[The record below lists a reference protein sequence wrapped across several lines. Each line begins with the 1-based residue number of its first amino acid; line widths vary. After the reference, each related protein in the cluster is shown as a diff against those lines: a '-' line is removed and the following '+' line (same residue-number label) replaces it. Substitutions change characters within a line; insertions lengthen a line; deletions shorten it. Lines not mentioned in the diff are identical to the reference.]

1 MHLKAMTLRGFK
13 SFASATTLRFEPG
26 ITCVVGPNGSGKSNV
41 VDALSWVMGE
51 QGAKSL
57 RGGKMEDVI
66 FAGTTGRPPL
76 GRAEVSLTIDNSDGA
91 LPIDYAEV
99 TITRIM
105 FRNGGSEYQLNGDTC
120 RLLDIQELLSDSG
133 IGREM
138 HVIVGQGQLD
148 SVLHADPMGRRA
160 FIEEAAGVLK
170 HRKRKEKAL
179 RKLDAMRANL
189 ARVQDLTDE
198 LRRQLKPLGRQ
209 AAVARRAAVIQAD
222 LRDARLRL
230 LADDLVR
237 LREAL
242 RTEIADEA
250 ELKQRKEDAEGR
262 LKAALAREAELEDE
276 VRRLAPRLQQA
287 QQTWYEL
294 SQLAERVRG
303 TVSLADARVKSAT
316 AAPTEEP
323 RGRDPEDM
331 EREAARIREQEA
343 ELEAALEAAE
353 HAREDTV
360 AHRAE
365 LERALAAEERRLK
378 DAARAIADRREGL
391 ARLTGQVNA
400 ARSRAASA
408 QAEIGR
414 LAAARDEARE
424 RAAAAQEEY
433 EQLKAE
439 VDGLDADDHELAG
452 RYEAARGALAEAE
465 SALTAAREA
474 ATAAERDRAAVAARH
489 DALALGLRRKDGTGA
504 LLAARDRL
512 TGLLGPA
519 AELLTVT
526 PGYEIPVSAALGA
539 AADAIAVTNP
549 SAAAEAI
556 RLLRSEDAGRAS
568 LLVSPGGGGG
578 LAAGGLAGVPTQ
590 AGEAADA
597 ASGRGDAGPESGPG
611 PVGGVPAQAAGASAG
626 GSGAGLS
633 GPATESGPVGG
644 LSAQAD
650 GLTAEPGVYG
660 GLPGQQ
666 GLAGGVSAGE
676 VDPES
681 ARADTGPGGG
691 LPGQQGPAG
700 EVSAQAGGAGDAA
713 LGRADA
719 SLESG
724 PGPGGGVPAQVGGA
738 SAGGSGT
745 GLSGPATEPG
755 VSGGVADGVFA
766 QAGDAAPEPGP
777 GSLGGQAGEHGV
789 AGQFPAQPDDTG
801 LSVPANGSPAEPA
814 AHSGVPAQASGDG
827 AGPSAAASGSA
838 TEADVSGGL
847 PAQTA
852 GAGHGPRPGPVGGA
866 AARVTAGSGGVGSS
880 ASAGGSVVEPE
891 VSAGGFPAPAPG
903 GDSGR
908 SVSGA
913 ASGVQGREVA
923 RTAVGDLVR
932 GPVGLVEAVRWMVRD
947 AVVVASLDDAEELV
961 GARPGV
967 VAVTAEGDVLGA
979 HFAQGGSAGA
989 PSLLEVRASVDE
1001 AAGELAELGVR
1012 CGELDEARRRATE
1025 RRAEC
1030 AALVEELGERRRAAD
1045 REKSAVS
1052 GRLGR
1057 LSGQA
1062 RGAVGEAERTDAAVA
1077 KAQEALER
1085 ATQEVEELA
1094 ERLLVAEEAPVEEEP
1109 DTSLRDRLAADGAN
1123 ARQTEMEA
1131 RLQVR
1136 THEERVKGLAGRADA
1151 LDRGARAERAA
1162 RARAEQRRARLRH
1175 EAEVA
1180 GAVAAGTRQLLAHV
1194 EVSVVRAEAERAAAE
1209 AAKAERE
1216 RELVAERNQG
1226 RDLKSELDKLTDSVH
1241 RGEVLGAEKRLRIEQ
1256 LETRALEELGVE
1268 PAGLIAEYGPD
1279 QLVSPSPPA
1288 EGEELPEDPAHPRN
1302 QPKPY
1307 VRSEQEKRLKSAER
1321 AYQQLGKVNPL
1332 ALEEFAALEERHKF
1346 LSEQLEDLKK
1356 TRADLLQVVK
1366 SVDER
1371 VEQVFTEAYRDTAVQ
1386 FEGVFS
1392 RLFPGGE
1399 GRLIL
1404 TDPENMLTT
1413 GVDVEA
1419 RPPGKKV
1426 KRLSLLSGGERSLTA
1441 VALLVSIFKARPSPF
1456 YVMDEVE
1463 AALDDTNLQ
1472 RLIRIM
1478 QELQESSQLIVIT
1491 HQKRTM
1497 EVADALYGV
1506 SMQGDGVSKVISQR
1520 LR

>member
-1 MHLKAMTLRGFK
+1 MHLKALTLRGFK

-91 LPIDYAEV
+91 LPIEYAEV

-105 FRNGGSEYQLNGDTC
+105 FRNGGSEYQINGDTC

-148 SVLHADPMGRRA
+148 SVLHADPTGRRA

-179 RKLDAMRANL
+179 RKLDAMQANL

-237 LREAL
+237 LRQAL
-242 RTEIADEA
+242 QAEVADEA
-250 ELKQRKEDAEGR
+250 ALKERKEAAEQELK
-262 LKAALAREAELEDE
+262 KALQREALLEDE
-276 VRRLAPRLQQA
+276 VRQLTPRLQRA

-303 TVSLADARVKSAT
+303 TISLADARVKSAT
-316 AAPTEEP
+316 SAPPEER

-353 HAREDTV
+353 RALEDTV

-365 LERALAAEERRLK
+365 LERELAQEERRLK
-378 DAARAIADRREGL
+378 DVARAIADRREGL
-391 ARLTGQVNA
+391 ARLSGQVNA

-408 QAEIGR
+408 QAEIDR
-414 LAAARDEARE
+414 LAAARDEAQE
-424 RAAAAQEEY
+424 RALAAQEEY
-433 EQLKAE
+433 EALKAE
-439 VDGLDADDHELAG
+439 VDGLDAGDAELAEQH
-452 RYEAARGALAEAE
+452 EAAKRQLAEAE
-465 SALTAAREA
+465 AALTAAREA
-474 ATAAERDRAAVAARH
+474 ATAAERRRAATQARH
-489 DALALGLRRKDGTGA
+489 EALALGLRRKDGTGA
-504 LLAARDRL
+504 LLGAKDRL

-526 PGYEIPVSAALGA
+526 PGHEVALAAAFGA
-539 AADAIAVTNP
+539 AADALAVTSP

-556 RLLRSEDAGRAS
+556 RLLRKQDGGRAS
-568 LLVSPGGGGG
+568 LL
-578 LAAGGLAGVPTQ
+578 LAGAP
-590 AGEAADA
+590 D
-597 ASGRGDAGPESGPG
+597 SPR
-611 PVGGVPAQAAGASAG
+611 
-626 GSGAGLS
+626 
-633 GPATESGPVGG
+633 
-644 LSAQAD
+644 
-650 GLTAEPGVYG
+650 
-660 GLPGQQ
+660 
-666 GLAGGVSAGE
+666 
-676 VDPES
+676 
-681 ARADTGPGGG
+681 
-691 LPGQQGPAG
+691 
-700 EVSAQAGGAGDAA
+700 GAGDCATSHD
-713 LGRADA
+713 GPADA
-719 SLESG
+719 TH
-724 PGPGGGVPAQVGGA
+724 QH
-738 SAGGSGT
+738 
-745 GLSGPATEPG
+745 
-755 VSGGVADGVFA
+755 
-766 QAGDAAPEPGP
+766 AA
-777 GSLGGQAGEHGV
+777 
-789 AGQFPAQPDDTG
+789 
-801 LSVPANGSPAEPA
+801 
-814 AHSGVPAQASGDG
+814 
-827 AGPSAAASGSA
+827 
-838 TEADVSGGL
+838 
-847 PAQTA
+847 
-852 GAGHGPRPGPVGGA
+852 
-866 AARVTAGSGGVGSS
+866 
-880 ASAGGSVVEPE
+880 
-891 VSAGGFPAPAPG
+891 
-903 GDSGR
+903 
-908 SVSGA
+908 
-913 ASGVQGREVA
+913 
-923 RTAVGDLVR
+923 DLVR
-932 GPVGLVEAVRWMVRD
+932 APSDLTPAVRRLLHGI
-947 AVVVASLDDAEELV
+947 VVVNTLEDAED
-961 GARPGV
+961 V
-967 VAVTAEGDVLGA
+967 VYANPHLTAVTAEGDLLGA
-979 HFAQGGSAGA
+979 HFAHGGSAGA
-989 PSLLEVRASVDE
+989 PSLLEVQASVDE
-1001 AAGELAELGVR
+1001 AAAELEELAIRCEELT
-1012 CGELDEARRRATE
+1012 EAQHTAVEQRRA
-1025 RRAEC
+1025 
-1030 AALVEELGERRRAAD
+1030 AAAQVEELGERRRAAD
-1045 REKSAVS
+1045 REKSAVAQQ
-1052 GRLGR
+1052 LGR
-1057 LSGQA
+1057 LAGQA
-1062 RGAVGEAERTDAAVA
+1062 KGAAGEAERSTAAA
-1077 KAQEALER
+1077 ARAQDALEK
-1085 ATQEVEELA
+1085 ALEEVEELA
-1094 ERLLVAEEAPVEEEP
+1094 ERLAVAEEMPVEEEP
-1109 DTSLRDRLAADGAN
+1109 DTSVRDRLAADGAN

-1136 THEERVKGLAGRADA
+1136 THEERVKGLSGRADS
-1151 LDRGARAERAA
+1151 LDRAARAEREA

-1175 EAEVA
+1175 EA
-1180 GAVAAGTRQLLAHV
+1180 AVAEAVASGARQLLAHV
-1194 EVSVVRAEAERAAAE
+1194 EVSLGRADAERTAAE
-1209 AAKAERE
+1209 AAKALRE
-1216 RELVAERNQG
+1216 RELTAARNTG
-1226 RDLKSELDKLTDSVH
+1226 RDLKAELDKLTDSVH
-1241 RGEVLGAEKRLRIEQ
+1241 RGEVLGAEKRMRIEQ
-1256 LETRALEELGVE
+1256 LETKALEELGVE
-1268 PAGLIAEYGPD
+1268 PAGLVEEYGPH
-1279 QLVSPSPPA
+1279 QLVPPSPPA
-1288 EGEELPEDPAHPRN
+1288 EGEELPEDPEHPRN
-1302 QPKPY
+1302 QPKQFH
-1307 VRSEQEKRLKSAER
+1307 RAEQEKRLRAAER

-1366 SVDER
+1366 EVDER
-1371 VEQVFTEAYRDTAVQ
+1371 VEQVFTEAYRDTARE

-1404 TDPENMLTT
+1404 TDPDNMLTT

-1478 QELQESSQLIVIT
+1478 QELQEASQLIVIT